1 MERRVKGLALLLFSI
16 LLALF
21 FELRGW
27 GYFDLLFLEVPFAA
41 VYLLVGAAGLA
52 LALLP
57 ENKEK

>member
-1 MERRVKGLALLLFSI
+1 MERRIKGLALLLFSI

-21 FELRGW
+21 FEWGGW
-27 GYFDLLFLEVPFAA
+27 GYFDLLFLEIPFAA